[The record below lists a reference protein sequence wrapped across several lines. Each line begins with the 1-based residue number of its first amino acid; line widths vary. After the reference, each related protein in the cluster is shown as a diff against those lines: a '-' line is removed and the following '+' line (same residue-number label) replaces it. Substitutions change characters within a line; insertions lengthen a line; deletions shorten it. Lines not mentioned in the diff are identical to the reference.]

1 MNELDFVKAQECDI
15 PQIAFFIK
23 KLAEYEK
30 FDGDIVVNDEIIKQ
44 ELFTGSNNVEVIF
57 AEADSTKV
65 GFALYYHTFSTF
77 IGKKGI
83 YIEDLYIEPEFRGNG
98 IGTKLLSHIAK
109 IAVEKGYGRV
119 ELACLDWNKDSIE
132 FYESIGMKA
141 MNEWTVFRLDGDR
154 INKLAEKCT

>member
-1 MNELDFVKAQECDI
+1 MEVKFVKAQKHDI
-15 PQIAFFIK
+15 PQILDFIK

-30 FDGDIVVNDEIIKQ
+30 FDGDIVVNDEIIKR
-44 ELFTGSNNVEVIF
+44 ELFTGSSNVAVIF
-57 AEADSTKV
+57 AEVNSKKV
-65 GFALYYHTFSTF
+65 GFALYFHTFSTF

-109 IAVEKGYGRV
+109 IAVEKCYGRV
-119 ELACLDWNKDSIE
+119 ELACLDWNKNSIE

-141 MNEWTVFRLDGDR
+141 MNEWTVFRLDGDG
-154 INKLAEKCT
+154 INKLAETCT

>member
-1 MNELDFVKAQECDI
+1 MEVKFVKAQKHDI
-15 PQIAFFIK
+15 PQILDFIK

-30 FDGDIVVNDEIIKQ
+30 FDGEVIINEDIINREFFSD
-44 ELFTGSNNVEVIF
+44 SSNVEVIF
-57 AEADSTKV
+57 AEVNSKKV
-65 GFALYYHTFSTF
+65 GFALYFHTFSTF
-77 IGKKGI
+77 IGKRGV
-83 YIEDLYIEPEFRGNG
+83 YIEDLYIEPEFRKQG

-109 IAVEKGYGRV
+109 IAVEKCYGRI
-119 ELACLDWNKDSIE
+119 ELACLDWNTKSIA